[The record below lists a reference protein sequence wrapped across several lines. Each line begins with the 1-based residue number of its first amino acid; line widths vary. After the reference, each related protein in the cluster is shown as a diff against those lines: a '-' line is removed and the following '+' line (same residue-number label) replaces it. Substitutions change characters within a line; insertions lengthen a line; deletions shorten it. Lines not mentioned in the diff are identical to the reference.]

1 MRTTVKSNNSGGS
14 NKTWANYNNSGADY
28 PQQVVMN
35 SSGGSKGLSANQRR
49 IMAIAGAQKKKKRN

>member
-49 IMAIAGAQKKKKRN
+49 IMAIAGA